1 VVEKPLH
8 KNKKKEKE
16 GVGPNKV
23 LLVKKITCTLK
34 NNKGK
39 EKVPNL
45 MEEVRDHLDF
55 HFSSEESKRKLTL

>member
-16 GVGPNKV
+16 GARPNKV
-23 LLVKKITCTLK
+23 SIVKKITCTLK

-39 EKVPNL
+39 EKVPSL
-45 MEEVRDHLDF
+45 MEKVKDHVDF
-55 HFSSEESKRKLTL
+55 HFSSEEFKRKLTP

>member
-23 LLVKKITCTLK
+23 SLVKKISCTLQ

-39 EKVPNL
+39 EKVPDL
-45 MEEVRDHLDF
+45 MEEIRDHLDF
-55 HFSSEESKRKLTL
+55 YFS